1 MAGFF
6 MRKTNLG
13 MYICTLKFMLVRHL
27 YFYLEK
33 VVEWRNKHIKQ
44 RPFIM
49 IMSILIGIT
58 SGLVAAAIK
67 QSVHYT
73 EYLLTNFFSPYAP
86 NYLYFLYPML
96 GIGITALIATYI
108 IRKKVNEGIP
118 NTLYSI
124 SKRRSNIRPHYLF
137 SSIITSAFTVGF
149 GGSVG
154 LEGPTVA
161 TSAAWGSNFG
171 RLFRVDYKTKS
182 LLVATGVAGSM
193 AAIFQAPIAAI
204 IFAVEVIM
212 IDLTT
217 ASLVPLLFASISA
230 ILTSKFLMGET
241 ILIQYKLNGD
251 YLFSDVPM
259 FMILGVILG
268 LASVYYLRIYFAIA
282 KFFDRFSSVNKVVV
296 GGLLLGGL
304 IFILPPLYGEGYDTV
319 NKLINGDVS
328 QVFEN
333 SFFYSMQDQIWVFVG
348 FLVAL
353 FFIKIIAASITL
365 HAGGVGGIFAPTL
378 FMGAVGGYVFANL
391 ANKLGLIN
399 VSEGNFTLVGMAGM
413 LAGVLHAP
421 LTAIFLI
428 AEISKGYSLFVPL
441 MITSLMSFIT
451 VRLFSEHSIYTLQ
464 LAKRGELLTHN
475 KDQNVLKMMNLKS
488 EIESDFSIV
497 HPEMSLREL
506 VEVVTKAKRNVF
518 PVLDDEGRFKGVV
531 TLDNIRAEMFN
542 RDKYDSLYVHDFMVF
557 PRTIIEMKDN
567 MEKVVE
573 HFEKSG
579 AWNLVVL
586 NDDIYVGFVSKSKMF
601 TVYRNLLKEF
611 SDH

>member
-1 MAGFF
+1 ME
-6 MRKTNLG
+6 R
-13 MYICTLKFMLVRHL
+13 IVD
-27 YFYLEK
+27 
-33 VVEWRNKHIKQ
+33 WRNRNIKQ
-44 RPFIM
+44 KPFI
-49 IMSILIGIT
+49 IILSILIGMT
-58 SGLVAAAIK
+58 SGVVAATIK

-73 EYLLTNFFSPYAP
+73 EYLLTHFFSPYTP

-96 GIGITALIATYI
+96 GIGVTALIAHYI
-108 IRKKVNEGIP
+108 IRQKVNEGIP

-182 LLVATGVAGSM
+182 LLIATGVAGSM
-193 AAIFQAPIAAI
+193 AAIFQAPIAALV
-204 IFAVEVIM
+204 FAVEVIM

-230 ILTSKFLMGET
+230 ILTSKLLMGET
-241 ILIQYKLNGD
+241 ILIDYQLQTE
-251 YLFSDVPM
+251 YLFKDVPM
-259 FMILGVILG
+259 FVLL
-268 LASVYYLRIYFAIA
+268 
-282 KFFDRFSSVNKVVV
+282 
-296 GGLLLGGL
+296 GLLLGLGSAYYSRAYFRVATILNKYSSINKLIIGGL
-304 IFILPPLYGEGYDTV
+304 ALGAIIFILPPLYGEGYETV
-319 NKLINGDVS
+319 NRLINGEVA

-333 SFFYSMQDQIWVFVG
+333 SFFYNMQDQLWVFIG

-353 FFIKIIAASITL
+353 FFVKIIAASITL
-365 HAGGVGGIFAPTL
+365 HAGGVGGIFAPTM
-378 FMGAVGGYVFANL
+378 FMGAVGGFVFSKL
-391 ANKLGLIN
+391 ANALGWIN

-428 AEISKGYSLFVPL
+428 AEISKGYALFVPL
-441 MITSLMSFIT
+441 MITSLISFVT
-451 VRLFSEHSIYTLQ
+451 VRLFNDHSIYTQQ

-475 KDQNVLKMMNLKS
+475 KDLNVLKMMNLKS
-488 EIESDFSIV
+488 EIEANFSIV
-497 HPEMSLREL
+497 HPQMSLGDL
-506 VEVVTKAKRNVF
+506 VSVVRKAKRNIF
-518 PVLDDEGRFKGVV
+518 PVVDSEGNYKGVV
-531 TLDNIRAEMFN
+531 TLDNIRQEMFN
-542 RDKYDSLYVHDFMVF
+542 VEKYDNMYVHDYMVF
-557 PRTIIEMKDN
+557 PRTTIDLADTMEM
-567 MEKVVE
+567 VVE
-573 HFEKSG
+573 EFEKSG

-586 NDDIYVGFVSKSKMF
+586 DGDQYVGFVSKSKVF
-601 TVYRNLLKEF
+601 TVYRSLLKEF